1 MNHATSTE
9 FYTLRIVTP
18 VELITSN
25 NVPESGWY
33 ISGDLRT
40 LVHIDSDGYAEC
52 YDIAGDGDRITL
64 VDGDLSTPWA
74 SVLNDTIGNQLLYRL
89 GKVTIRKVTNHD

>member
-1 MNHATSTE
+1 MNHVISDE

-18 VELITSN
+18 VELITSD

-33 ISGDLRT
+33 ISEDLRT
-40 LVHIDSDGYAEC
+40 LVNIDDDGYAEC
-52 YDIAGDGDRITL
+52 YDVDGDRIFL
-64 VDGDLSTPWA
+64 ADGDLSTPWA
-74 SVLNDTIGNQLLYRL
+74 SVLHDTIGNQLLYRL

>member
-1 MNHATSTE
+1 MTDIISAE

-18 VELITSN
+18 VELTTIN

-33 ISGDLRT
+33 IGEDLHT
-40 LVHIDSDGYAEC
+40 LVHIDDDGYAEC
-52 YDIAGDGDRITL
+52 YDIADDGDRIL
-64 VDGDLSTPWA
+64 LADGDLSTPWA
-74 SVLNDTIGNQLLYRL
+74 SVLYDTIGNQLLYRL